1 MKNNFTILTFVCFFL
16 LFSIPGIS
24 QIKSKQN
31 GNWNDGNTWNGGS
44 VPGSGDNVEINHAVI
59 GNVAITRNS
68 GTTTTIKAGHSL
80 AMRATYTN
88 NGTTNVH
95 GTFQLDG
102 GGWANGNNDF
112 TYHSGSYLVFNNG
125 GNYYINSGQRFWPS
139 STNTPDNVKV
149 NTGCAATLNDASKT
163 INNLI
168 LWGGFDNKQSITIN
182 GNLEIHSGGYVATN
196 PPVYNSGSTLIY
208 ESNNIYGI
216 GTEWE
221 NTPANFPFNV
231 LITNSTTLNYRNNVK
246 SRTINGNLTIDPGS
260 SLYMDYGDNSSSGS
274 GGPLTING
282 NANIHGNF
290 SMGKKSG
297 DDLKILGDLNFFSG
311 YIFNPNNR
319 AVWFIKPSGTQN
331 ITTPS
336 YAALTIPYIVIG
348 TTGTGTT
355 LQLGQD
361 LTIDAPSGGNAIAF
375 TNSNDII
382 DLEGYN
388 LTIGQS
394 EVSNKIDGPGSFK
407 GSANSDLTLLGK
419 GSVGAL
425 QFTSGYQQLR
435 NLIINRTSGSVAATL
450 ATPLTLNGTGTSFA
464 NGLLEISDYD
474 LTFNT
479 SSSYTTAGTG
489 SFIATDGSGKVI
501 RNFNAPGSF
510 TFPIGDNTG
519 TAEYSPATINLT
531 SVTET
536 VPVSINLRN
545 NKHTSNNSPTNYLK
559 RYWSVTASG
568 AYTGNA
574 DFNYTDDDIV
584 GTESSLITAGW
595 NGSKWNLY
603 GNANAAANTL
613 SVTGQTDL
621 NRDFTA
627 GDGFS
632 SVTTLPENYFR
643 SYQTGAW
650 NVAGNWQSSPDGISN
665 WVVATLAPDHNAQGI
680 LIQSSH
686 TITIN
691 STISLDHTSVE
702 GTLQLN
708 NGGTMNIYGS
718 GNDLVIQSGGTLL
731 VTNTANYGMRVTY
744 ENINTSVSVA
754 TDGKIIIGN
763 GPSTTGTGY
772 EGFATYG
779 KNTWA
784 NGSKFIW
791 DNGLAFG
798 TSDVTFFPNN
808 GDDDIPVFIIGPTA
822 ISGDMTNGASSPFNV
837 KGLTVINANTTFK
850 GGGNKIFRNGITGNA
865 TLTQDGSIS
874 DPGNFQITGNN
885 AKLGGSNLT
894 LNLTDI
900 LNLNSNVEV
909 PLDSSVIINK
919 NTGKSTSGSISKAS
933 NVVFTVNGIADMTTI
948 NMNNG
953 SGSLTI
959 NGYLKT
965 AAADGLKG
973 SANATVTSGTVNVN
987 SGSTIEYNATT
998 NQKIT
1003 TSSTLG
1009 NQKYYHLV
1017 LSGDLTKAPSND
1029 NPIKIDDAGSLK
1041 ITGPSTLIVDAM
1053 TNNIGPENTGNTTSF
1068 TMDGGRLR
1076 LGTLGF
1082 TGSGTLPS
1090 MKGAYNLT
1098 GGVIEFAGGT
1108 SSTSQSIRSGD
1119 SYNYFNIEASGTYVA
1134 TSGGNVN
1141 LKDDGSFTVKN
1152 GGKFTININSIKGVN
1167 SPSTARVIVEGGG
1180 TINVGNTGG
1189 FNGRSPATIGDTT
1202 SAVHANIS
1210 NIILN
1215 EGSTINYSRSSP
1227 PFTGTGSQPITTGG
1241 FTYQNLTLSGTG
1253 KKIAPFK
1260 GNLPINGNFT
1270 VQGAAQFDHDSG
1282 TVSFINTANA
1292 QDINA
1297 AGVTYPPV
1305 FYNLTN
1311 QNTQNLNIKNFISV
1325 KSELTLSDDS
1335 KLNLADSIRLISDND
1350 QTASVAPINTAE
1362 INYGAKGAFIV
1373 ERYIPNHSKAWQ
1385 LLSVPTKGS
1394 TIKQSWQ
1401 NNQNYYP
1408 GKGVNIPSPYW
1419 TLADPKGF
1427 DGSSYGHSMKTY
1439 DPGTDSYIGV
1449 TNTANNIDNPN
1460 GYFLFVRGDR
1470 SATDIWS
1477 PTTAVTL
1484 QTAGRLYAPTPA
1496 GEGPVSVT
1504 VPANS
1509 FAMVGNPY
1517 ASAIKYD
1524 QLTFSP
1530 NLQDDYYIWD
1540 PQLTTTPSV
1549 YGLGAF
1555 RTITKDDGSATPS
1568 SGNYINGAI
1577 PPIQSGQAFF
1587 VYNPSAT
1594 PGSVTFSESAK
1605 VSGSTSVFKPQRK
1618 EENEIVGLTVNLS
1631 TNPDGKNVILDGVRF
1646 FFNENYSAA
1655 VNQQDAQK
1663 LGSSSEGISIIAKP
1677 YPLSIERRPL
1687 PTENDTIFFGLSGM
1701 KRQTYS
1707 LSIDAGEMIKSGYK
1721 VFLHDALNKGTIELE
1736 SAITKTDFVI
1746 NTNPASSAP
1755 NRFFL
1760 TFKPAIPPF
1769 AFANEKATAAEDH
1782 ITLTWRGLN
1791 QSQVASF
1798 HIEHSADGATFANAG
1813 SAEVKTGATA
1823 DYLFTTIAP
1832 KSGINYYRVKAIMK
1846 DGSIMYS
1853 HVLSASVHLGAS
1865 VMYISPNPVREVIR
1879 LHLYRM
1885 AKGDY
1890 RIQVYTMDGKRVL
1903 SRKITHAG
1911 GSANFNITPQ
1921 GMAKGLY
1928 QLEIY
1933 KPDGSKASQ
1942 LLMLDK

>member
-1 MKNNFTILTFVCFFL
+1 MMKETLQKRYL
-16 LFSIPGIS
+16 LFLFQTLAFIFILNLPLGYA
-24 QIKSKQN
+24 QINWDGDNSVGRFIYDDNWYGNTQPTWSSSFDLNFHYNN
-31 GNWNDGNTWNGGS
+31 GNQTSMYFNYGSWRDVQSIIYKETYLKPTSRDFVVLDGDGNGLNFSNKIENNATFTQYIRVPLSFKGPNEPNQLQLNPVKGDLILDNNLPLYNDNKVSYDVWGNNNHHLILGNRPYGNSSTKININQYSIVEIANDMASHSECFGGGVNINTGELWFNAGSSINGGVITVGAGDS
-44 VPGSGDNVEINHAVI
+44 KTAKVFLNDVDGGLTINNHIVVPSGSTDSHIGGLNSSGTNTYSGNVTLNASSYLETWAGGTTNFFGDITGSG
-59 GNVAITRNS
+59 GITIRPVS
-68 GTTTTIKAGHSL
+68 GTNATVQFSGTSKTYTGTTTIKSGAILKISSNQSL
-80 AMRATYTN
+80 
-88 NGTTNVH
+88 
-95 GTFQLDG
+95 
-102 GGWANGNNDF
+102 GNI
-112 TYHSGSYLVFNNG
+112 S
-125 GNYYINSGQRFWPS
+125 
-139 STNTPDNVKV
+139 
-149 NTGCAATLNDASKT
+149 
-163 INNLI
+163 
-168 LWGGFDNKQSITIN
+168 
-182 GNLEIHSGGYVATN
+182 LESGG
-196 PPVYNSGSTLIY
+196 TLVI
-208 ESNNIYGI
+208 
-216 GTEWE
+216 
-221 NTPANFPFNV
+221 
-231 LITNSTTLNYRNNVK
+231 
-246 SRTINGNLTIDPGS
+246 
-260 SLYMDYGDNSSSGS
+260 DNSVS
-274 GGPLTING
+274 LTING
-282 NANIHGNF
+282 TWTGGGTLINNGTIILAGPASFPGSSTTVSAMNNLTLN
-290 SMGKKSG
+290 KSG
-297 DDLKILGDLNFFSG
+297 ITNLDKDITISG
-311 YIFNPNNR
+311 
-319 AVWFIKPSGTQN
+319 Q
-331 ITTPS
+331 
-336 YAALTIPYIVIG
+336 
-348 TTGTGTT
+348 
-355 LQLGQD
+355 
-361 LTIDAPSGGNAIAF
+361 
-375 TNSNDII
+375 
-382 DLEGYN
+382 YN
-388 LTIGQS
+388 LTSGILNIGSQ
-394 EVSNKIDGPGSFK
+394 N
-407 GSANSDLTLLGK
+407 LT
-419 GSVGAL
+419 
-425 QFTSGYQQLR
+425 FD
-435 NLIINRTSGSVAATL
+435 NAATIVNGNTPD
-450 ATPLTLNGTGTSFA
+450 ATNMIQA
-464 NGLLEISDYD
+464 
-474 LTFNT
+474 
-479 SSSYTTAGTG
+479 
-489 SFIATDGSGKVI
+489 DGSGKVI
-501 RNFNAPGSF
+501 KNFNAPGSF

-531 SVTET
+531 SVTGT
-536 VPVSINLRN
+536 VSVSINLEN
-545 NKHTSNNSPTNYLK
+545 IKHTSNNSPTNYLK

-568 AYTGNA
+568 AYMGNA
-574 DFNYTDDDIV
+574 DFIYTDADIV

-595 NGSKWNLY
+595 NGSAWNLY

-632 SVTTLPENYFR
+632 PVATLPENYFR

-650 NVAGNWQSSPDGISN
+650 NEAGNWQSSPDGISN
-665 WVVATLAPDHNAQGI
+665 WVAATLAPDHNAQGI

-702 GTLQLN
+702 GTLQLD

-731 VTNTANYGMRVTY
+731 VTNTSNYGMRVTY
-744 ENINTSVSVA
+744 ENSNTSVSVA

-772 EGFATYG
+772 EAFATYG

-798 TSDVTFFPNN
+798 TSNVTFFPNN
-808 GDDDIPVFIIGPTA
+808 GEDDIPVFIIGPTA

>member
-1 MKNNFTILTFVCFFL
+1 MKETLQKRYL
-16 LFSIPGIS
+16 LFLFQTLAFIFILNLPRGYA
-24 QIKSKQN
+24 QINWDGDNSVGRFIYDDNWYGNTQPTWSSSFDLNFHYNN
-31 GNWNDGNTWNGGS
+31 GNQTSMYFNYGSWRDVQSIIYKETYLKPTSRDFVVLDGDGNGLNFSNKIENNATFTQYIRVPLSFKGPNEPNQLQLNPVKGDLILDNNLPLYNDNKVSYDVWGNNNHHLILGNRPYGNSSTKININQYSIVEIANDMASHSECFGGGVNINTGELWFNAGSSINGGVITVGAGDS
-44 VPGSGDNVEINHAVI
+44 KTAKVFLNDVDGGLTINNHIVVPSGSTDSHIGGLNSSGTNTYSGNVTLNASSYLETWAGGTTNFFGDITGSG
-59 GNVAITRNS
+59 GITIRPVS
-68 GTTTTIKAGHSL
+68 GTNATVQFSGTSKTYTGTTTIKSGAILKISSNQSL
-80 AMRATYTN
+80 
-88 NGTTNVH
+88 
-95 GTFQLDG
+95 
-102 GGWANGNNDF
+102 GNI
-112 TYHSGSYLVFNNG
+112 S
-125 GNYYINSGQRFWPS
+125 
-139 STNTPDNVKV
+139 
-149 NTGCAATLNDASKT
+149 
-163 INNLI
+163 
-168 LWGGFDNKQSITIN
+168 
-182 GNLEIHSGGYVATN
+182 LESGG
-196 PPVYNSGSTLIY
+196 TLVI
-208 ESNNIYGI
+208 
-216 GTEWE
+216 
-221 NTPANFPFNV
+221 
-231 LITNSTTLNYRNNVK
+231 
-246 SRTINGNLTIDPGS
+246 
-260 SLYMDYGDNSSSGS
+260 DNSVS
-274 GGPLTING
+274 LTING
-282 NANIHGNF
+282 TWTGGGTLINNGTIILAGPASFPGSSTTVSAMNNLTLN
-290 SMGKKSG
+290 KSG
-297 DDLKILGDLNFFSG
+297 ITNLDKDITISG
-311 YIFNPNNR
+311 
-319 AVWFIKPSGTQN
+319 Q
-331 ITTPS
+331 
-336 YAALTIPYIVIG
+336 
-348 TTGTGTT
+348 
-355 LQLGQD
+355 
-361 LTIDAPSGGNAIAF
+361 
-375 TNSNDII
+375 
-382 DLEGYN
+382 YN
-388 LTIGQS
+388 LTSGILNIGSQ
-394 EVSNKIDGPGSFK
+394 N
-407 GSANSDLTLLGK
+407 LT
-419 GSVGAL
+419 
-425 QFTSGYQQLR
+425 FD
-435 NLIINRTSGSVAATL
+435 NAATIVNGNTPD
-450 ATPLTLNGTGTSFA
+450 ATNMIQA
-464 NGLLEISDYD
+464 
-474 LTFNT
+474 
-479 SSSYTTAGTG
+479 
-489 SFIATDGSGKVI
+489 DGSGKVI
-501 RNFNAPGSF
+501 KNFNAPGSF

-531 SVTET
+531 SVTGT
-536 VPVSINLRN
+536 VSVAINVVNAKHPN
-545 NKHTSNNSPTNYLK
+545 NTTATSFIN
-559 RYWSVTASG
+559 RYWRVTATG
-568 AYTGNA
+568 TYTGDASFTYLTSDVTGNENLIRTGGYA
-574 DFNYTDDDIV
+574 GGSWYLFN
-584 GTESSLITAGW
+584 L
-595 NGSKWNLY
+595 
-603 GNANAAANTL
+603 ANTTSHIL
-613 SVTGQTDL
+613 TVTNQSDL
-621 NRDFTA
+621 TKDFTG
-627 GDGFS
+627 GDTFS
-632 SVTTLPENYFR
+632 PLATSPNSHFR
-643 SYQTGAW
+643 SNGLGNEW
-650 NVAGNWQSSPDGISN
+650 SVPGNWDASPDKII
-665 WVVATLAPDHNAQGI
+665 WTTATIAPTSDAE
-680 LIQSSH
+680 S
-686 TITIN
+686 IT
-691 STISLDHTSVE
+691 
-702 GTLQLN
+702 
-708 NGGTMNIYGS
+708 
-718 GNDLVIQSGGTLL
+718 IQSGHQIEI
-731 VTNTANYGMRVTY
+731 TNGISLN
-744 ENINTSVSVA
+744 NTSVFGTLSLFTGGTINIPKSSADGINIKAGGTFIVA
-754 TDGKIIIGN
+754 TTGNYSPSFTLPVSASFTTYPIHVETDGKIIINKPSSGTPGTDYENLATRSGN
-763 GPSTTGTGY
+763 KW
-772 EGFATYG
+772 EN
-779 KNTWA
+779 K
-784 NGSKFIW
+784 SKFIW
-791 DNGLAFG
+791 NNGLAFG
-798 TSDVTFFPNN
+798 TSNVTFFPNN

-850 GGGNKIFRNGITGNA
+850 GGGNKIFRNGIAGNA
-865 TLTQDGSIS
+865 TLTQDGSIN

-885 AKLGGSNLT
+885 AILGGSNLT

-933 NVVFTVNGIADMTTI
+933 NVVFTVNGTADMTTI

-973 SANATVTSGTVNVN
+973 STNATVTSGTVNVN
-987 SGSTIEYNATT
+987 SGSTIEYYATT
-998 NQKIT
+998 DQKIT
-1003 TSSTLG
+1003 TTSTLD

-1017 LSGDLTKAPSND
+1017 LSGDQTKAPFNS
-1029 NPIKIDDAGSLK
+1029 NPIKIDDAGSLI

-1090 MKGAYNLT
+1090 MKGAYNLIR
-1098 GGVIEFAGGT
+1098 GVIEFAGGT

-1119 SYNYFNIEASGTYVA
+1119 SYEYFAIEASGPYVA

-1167 SPSTARVIVEGGG
+1167 PSGNAYVKVENGG

-1189 FNGRSPATIGDTT
+1189 FNGRSPAAIGDTT

-1210 NIILN
+1210 NIILD

-1227 PFTGTGSQPITTGG
+1227 QLTGPGDQPITTGG

-1253 KKIAPFK
+1253 NKIAPFK
-1260 GNLPINGNFT
+1260 SNLQINGNFT
-1270 VQGAAQFDHDSG
+1270 VQGAAQFDHDSS
-1282 TVSFINTANA
+1282 TVSFINSTDA

-1311 QNTQNLNIKNFISV
+1311 QNTAGLNVNNFISV

-1335 KLNLADSIRLISDND
+1335 KINLEDSIRLISDND
-1350 QTASVAPINTAE
+1350 QTASVAPIPE
-1362 INYGAKGAFIV
+1362 GANAATITYDTKGAFIV

-1394 TIKQSWQ
+1394 TIRAAWQ

-1419 TLADPKGF
+1419 TLGDPKGF

-1540 PQLTTTPSV
+1540 PQLTTKPSV

-1605 VSGSTSVFKPQRK
+1605 VSGSASVFKPQRK

-1721 VFLHDALNKGTIELE
+1721 VFLHDAHNKGTIELE

-1911 GSANFNITPQ
+1911 GSADFNITPQ